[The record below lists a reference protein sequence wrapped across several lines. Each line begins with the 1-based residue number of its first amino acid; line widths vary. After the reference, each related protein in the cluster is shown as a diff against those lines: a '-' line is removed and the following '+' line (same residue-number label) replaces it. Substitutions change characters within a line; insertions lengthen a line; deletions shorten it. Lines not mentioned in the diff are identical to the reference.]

1 MECYICKKLSG
12 IINGFKKDPSARSAG
27 AKESLIVVAAG
38 YATDFIDLAK
48 DNKVRLDLSSG
59 TEENVPR
66 AMTLTHFYNV
76 KRGLNEKECRTDL
89 TKRLDAY
96 ELFTIYNGL
105 VSAGDANVQIDV
117 VLGDLIVKTKG
128 AGGRTISFNVYE
140 KVRTVLKDFQL
151 TAKGEDSV
159 LFGTM
164 QPFYQA
170 LMTEFIEKL

>member
-1 MECYICKKLSG
+1 MECYTYKKLTS
-12 IINGFKKDPSARSAG
+12 IINGFKMDPSAGSAG
-27 AKESLIVVAAG
+27 TKESLIAVAAG

-59 TEENVPR
+59 TEENVPK
-66 AMTLTHFYNV
+66 AMTLTPFYNV
-76 KRGLNEKECRTDL
+76 TRGLGEKECRADL
-89 TKRLDAY
+89 AKRLAAY

-105 VSAGDANVQIDV
+105 GSAGDANVQIDV

-128 AGGRTISFNVYE
+128 AGGKIISFNVYE

-151 TAKGEDSV
+151 TADGENSV
-159 LFGTM
+159 VFGTM